1 MISQDNIRQQESL
14 LLNRP
19 IQCTYNVSRW
29 HGFVQSNPDGET
41 REVQRQPDDD
51 SNTTTDIK

>member
-29 HGFVQSNPDGET
+29 HEFVQSNSDGET
-41 REVQRQPDDD
+41 REVQRQPDD